1 MKAAIGTA
9 ATAAA
14 IPAVSTTAAAHFP
27 EEFAIDIAP
36 EHEGNRVEPDENGR
50 VSVAVRYTE
59 FTDANGE
66 TVVFDPTDR
75 AVRYRFGTHE
85 ILGNGGGV
93 RPVDDG
99 AVSDVDGDG
108 NDDLVLEFPLDGA
121 GFTGDESTGTLFWEK
136 DDSGK
141 HGYAGTDDI
150 ALPDDMA
157 ISDIDVLNYAL
168 TLEHLEYA
176 FYRDGLASSGGTF
189 SEHDVERSAV
199 ARYFDR
205 PTLRFSMYQ
214 QLEDIRD
221 HEKAHVEKLTQTITD
236 LGGNP
241 VEETDYEFDYDTF
254 EEFVAIA
261 ARLED
266 VGVSAYAGAAPLL
279 SDPDLVPP
287 ALSIHSVEA
296 RHASFLDTLN
306 LRRAAPDAFDSAR
319 SMEQVLPIAKEFV
332 ASE

>member
-1 MKAAIGTA
+1 MNSPRESTSDPSENTDRRRFMKAAIGTA
-9 ATAAA
+9 ATVAA

-27 EEFAIDIAP
+27 KELAIDIAP
-36 EHEGNRVEPDENGR
+36 EREGNRVEPDENGR

-59 FTDANGE
+59 FTDENGE

-108 NDDLVLEFPLDGA
+108 NDDLVLEFPLDDA
-121 GFTGDESTGTLFWEK
+121 GFTGDESTGTLFWEQ

-150 ALPDDMA
+150 ALPEDMA

-176 FYRDGLASSGGTF
+176 FYRDGLASSDGTF
-189 SEHDVERSAV
+189 SEHDVERSAIST
-199 ARYFDR
+199 
-205 PTLRFSMYQ
+205 P
-214 QLEDIRD
+214 
-221 HEKAHVEKLTQTITD
+221 
-236 LGGNP
+236 
-241 VEETDYEFDYDTF
+241 
-254 EEFVAIA
+254 
-261 ARLED
+261 
-266 VGVSAYAGAAPLL
+266 
-279 SDPDLVPP
+279 
-287 ALSIHSVEA
+287 
-296 RHASFLDTLN
+296 
-306 LRRAAPDAFDSAR
+306 
-319 SMEQVLPIAKEFV
+319 
-332 ASE
+332 